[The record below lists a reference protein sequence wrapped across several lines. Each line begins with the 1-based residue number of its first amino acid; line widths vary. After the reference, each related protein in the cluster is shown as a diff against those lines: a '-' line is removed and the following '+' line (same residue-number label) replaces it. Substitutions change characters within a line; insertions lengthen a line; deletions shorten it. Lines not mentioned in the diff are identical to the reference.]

1 MNAFSS
7 ASASLSVFATTV
19 SMDANS
25 ARSASV
31 FGCRGPTVK
40 YEASRLR
47 IDRAFPTYRIFPD
60 ESL

>member
-19 SMDANS
+19 SIVSNS

-31 FGCRGPTVK
+31 FGCFGPAAN
-40 YEASRLR
+40 YDARRYR
-47 IDRAFPTYRIFPD
+47 IDRAFPT
-60 ESL
+60 